1 MEDLIRTCYI
11 IRKGFEK
18 APAEKSALDEI
29 LANSKELHR
38 LLRLGNYT
46 INVQNQYMTIGIA
59 FAIQTLLIKT
69 EAKSYSLKK
78 YFVINAMR
86 CLINGL
92 HTYDNKRWKGECA
105 YWAAIVF
112 FENEIYLNDC
122 LCDILVLQKKEVTLK
137 NIEKLKS
144 HLIESLIRYTVEVN
158 FENKTYIP
166 LYNENNGYNWQTFNE
181 QHLSWSETGNK
192 IEREEGCK
200 GKEYTLKQEKD
211 ALQGLYDIINKK
223 EYERFKITR

>member
-122 LCDILVLQKKEVTLK
+122 LCDILVMKK
-137 NIEKLKS
+137 
-144 HLIESLIRYTVEVN
+144 
-158 FENKTYIP
+158 
-166 LYNENNGYNWQTFNE
+166 
-181 QHLSWSETGNK
+181 
-192 IEREEGCK
+192 
-200 GKEYTLKQEKD
+200 
-211 ALQGLYDIINKK
+211 
-223 EYERFKITR
+223 